1 MNRDDARRN
10 IENNQENRFSDLCY
24 DLKKSSTFFISGSLL
39 FAQSLTFFLALS
51 NESKNDDSDT
61 NQLLIENILI
71 SFSSS
76 FVTSLLGSLA
86 GIHLRKKIDNQ
97 ENNSNLINNKY
108 LYLAKSSA
116 VSLVSG
122 LSTLLSESQPKDHK
136 SLVIGQICG
145 TYSDIALSL
154 LYFMI
159 LKENNNR
166 VQSNL
171 RQDSDQQRTPFL
183 TIVANQNPSESIGR
197 NNQEIIATRLSSL
210 SRPRPIESSSTNISR
225 NTSRNI

>member
-1 MNRDDARRN
+1 MNRDNARR

-51 NESKNDDSDT
+51 NESKNDDSDP

-122 LSTLLSESQPKDHK
+122 
-136 SLVIGQICG
+136 
-145 TYSDIALSL
+145 
-154 LYFMI
+154 
-159 LKENNNR
+159 
-166 VQSNL
+166 
-171 RQDSDQQRTPFL
+171 
-183 TIVANQNPSESIGR
+183 
-197 NNQEIIATRLSSL
+197 
-210 SRPRPIESSSTNISR
+210 
-225 NTSRNI
+225 